1 MGAISLPYAQSLTI
15 RGNSQQNIVDNHV
28 DLSQMKVKRQHVSQD
43 MNGRYAMAN
52 EIFRSFSGL
61 RRLI

>member
-28 DLSQMKVKRQHVSQD
+28 RLSQRQKTTRVTQKGYEWQVWPMRHSTVFL
-43 MNGRYAMAN
+43 G
-52 EIFRSFSGL
+52 
-61 RRLI
+61 